1 MYLLLAAFDL
11 GAFAVD
17 CSYLKCKHRDEFVS
31 DGNVLR
37 RCDAHTL
44 KKNSP
49 LFLFPWSSGDHKTD
63 RIGGGGLRGY
73 NDVNDDTH
81 YGIQLSFALHQL
93 SGGRAIVHQEN

>member
-1 MYLLLAAFDL
+1 MYLLLAAFDS

-44 KKNSP
+44 KKKFSIVFVP
-49 LFLFPWSSGDHKTD
+49 LVF
-63 RIGGGGLRGY
+63 R
-73 NDVNDDTH
+73 
-81 YGIQLSFALHQL
+81 
-93 SGGRAIVHQEN
+93 